1 MSPRDA
7 RKSAEKFLRDQAAI
21 MKKYGKAPKLSGPTY
36 KAALAEATK
45 TTQSLASASKSGR

>member
-36 KAALAEATK
+36 RAALNETAKTIRSLSTK
-45 TTQSLASASKSGR
+45 Q